1 MKIKHRHFNKA
12 KLCSALVV
20 LGTSALFTISC
31 SDNILGT
38 DEQVNIDG
46 KAVRFHIVDGQQ
58 VALAKRAAGA
68 TRSGAPIGSSI
79 ANQAP
84 QKLMAND
91 GTHCLIASTLEGVNL
106 FTQSAKTRGT
116 IVNTTTLTP
125 FSTSGYRGSAVSS
138 ISSIPDWFYNEK
150 TNADGQLTKTFLW
163 AGALPYARFYSVYP
177 QTESYSKMSLSP
189 NTYSGNPYVV
199 FEVEPDVLN
208 QKDFMTACSGQVDYD
223 GHNAPTTN
231 LEFQHA
237 LTAVKFS
244 TGRNLSPITITK
256 VEITGAITKGKYT
269 LSDQY
274 ATAGSWDLTGYESER
289 HTVSLDG
296 ISVNALER
304 PNTVL
309 VGKGTDTNPGADNYT
324 FFMIPQLLTG
334 KGVVANIYYN
344 KKDGTP
350 STLPIK
356 ITLKGSWLPGTTTEY
371 KLTQK
376 NSDWEYQLSVTDPSE
391 FTCDGTSSKTTYE
404 ISSYRN
410 VLVGYNYIQQP
421 VAWKAVSY
429 QEWDYATNDW
439 GPQSTTKPSWLTTF
453 DKTEGECGVTA
464 WGTITNDQGNVAV
477 RRDVR
482 DLMNTYYKVLK
493 DATPKGQGGAPF
505 NLANPLHGETS
516 SDITESAN
524 SYLISAPGRYR
535 IPLVYGNA
543 IINNTTNSSSYANTA
558 QPVQNSRYLVLN
570 HFVDHNDVAISHALI
585 NEQNNTSPANSAKII
600 WSDYPNLVHF
610 ESNPIKSYPVTIDG
624 TTKNVDFVEFTVT
637 KDDIKNG
644 NAVIA
649 VKHGNTIMWSWHL
662 WFAES
667 NSLDKIRCV
676 NQKGDVIYFTR
687 STLGYVLS
695 KWYEA
700 TYSKPRKVKIMIAQQ
715 AGNGSQ
721 SNWETKPLIITQDAG
736 TDKQGQAPLYR
747 FGIKDAYPGTD
758 LFYLSGSSTA
768 SSEYPF
774 VMNKGLAKPTFGD
787 LIKNPDKYY
796 MIPYDTFSTN
806 LWSAENGY
814 DGFHSYESSP
824 IPAII
829 KTIYDPCPAGF
840 HVPKG
845 NAFTGFIKTGMYE
858 SMGGEENVNKVG
870 AYDYGIH
877 FKSND
882 SANPT
887 IYFPAL
893 SNRDWT
899 FKFNSYDLG
908 KGYYHTAEFGY
919 WNSFDGPRYFYFD
932 KEWRIENSKRSSTN
946 STNAFAVR
954 PASDNP

>member
-138 ISSIPDWFYNEK
+138 ISSVPDWFYNEK

-199 FEVEPDVLN
+199 FEVEPNVLN

-256 VEITGAITKGKYT
+256 VEIAGAITKGKYT

-439 GPQSTTKPSWLTTF
+439 GPKSTTKPSWLTTF

-543 IINNTTNSSSYANTA
+543 IINNTTNSSSYANTTQVFDA
-558 QPVQNSRYLVLN
+558 SYYRWYTVLN
-570 HFVDHNDVAISHALI
+570 HFVDHNDAPISHALI
-585 NEQNNTSPANSAKII
+585 NEQNSATPANAADIV
-600 WSDYPNLVHF
+600 WMDHPNLIHF
-610 ESNPIKSYPVTIDG
+610 DSNPIKSYPVTIDG
-624 TTKNVDFVEFTVT
+624 TSKNVDFVEFTVT
-637 KDDIKNG
+637 EDDIKNG

-676 NQKGDVIYFTR
+676 NHEGKATYLSKR
-687 STLGYVLS
+687 TLGSALT
-695 KWYEA
+695 KWFEA

-715 AGNGSQ
+715 SGNGAQ
-721 SNWETKPLIITQDAG
+721 SNWEVKPLIIVQNAG
-736 TDKQGQAPLYR
+736 SDKQEQATFYQWGR
-747 FGIKDAYPGTD
+747 KDAFPGTD
-758 LFYLSGSSTA
+758 TFYPNGKGSASPSFRTAPINEANFWNAPKSHPSGIHIQNPNVFSATYKHA
-768 SSEYPF
+768 SADES
-774 VMNKGLAKPTFGD
+774 VAL
-787 LIKNPDKYY
+787 
-796 MIPYDTFSTN
+796 N
-806 LWSAENGY
+806 LWSANSDQIE
-814 DGFHSYESSP
+814 DTHP
-824 IPAII
+824 VV
-829 KTIYDPCPAGF
+829 KTVYDPCPAGF
-840 HVPKG
+840 HIPIHR
-845 NAFTGFIKTGMYE
+845 AFSGFTIDGQSQTDVSKM
-858 SMGGEENVNKVG
+858 NIVG
-870 AYDYGIH
+870 DYDNGYH
-877 FKSND
+877 FKTND
-882 SANPT
+882 STTPT
-887 IYFPAL
+887 IFFPVTPV
-893 SNRDWT
+893 RDVFGNFTDSYTCDFWT
-899 FKFNSYDLG
+899 ASRY
-908 KGYYHTAEFGY
+908 Y
-919 WNSFDGPRYFYFD
+919 WNSGYGGSALRLKKGVVTP
-932 KEWRIENSKRSSTN
+932 
-946 STNAFAVR
+946 AFLEDDYVGAHVR